1 MSDSG
6 TETSLSTADRLR
18 RRTDLNRYLFWL
30 LLSANRWIIVGGL
43 ALLVFGSFMLFGLLK
58 PVLLQSMMETSDMVE
73 TVFSGLVGAII
84 TSTTL
89 VVSINQLVLSQEI
102 GSLGTQRARMDTTM
116 DFYQNTDEL
125 FGEITPADPA
135 VFLRKLIETSEQ
147 RANALREAVA
157 DSDNDELRTTVE
169 TYVEDLKGNA
179 DTAYDE
185 LEGADF
191 GTFAVISPAL
201 DFNYARKMYDI
212 RQLGER
218 FRDDLTDAQR
228 TAFREMLEAVT
239 MFGPVREYVKV
250 LYIQWALVKLSR
262 AILYASIPALIVA
275 GGMVVFVDPTTFG
288 GTLLGLETMLWAV
301 SIAFA
306 LSVTPFLVFT
316 AYVLRLATVAK
327 QTLTVGP
334 LILS

>member
-1 MSDSG
+1 MSEERHERDL
-6 TETSLSTADRLR
+6 TTADRLR
-18 RRTDLNRYLFWL
+18 KRTDVNRYQFWL
-30 LLSANRWIIVGGL
+30 LLSANRWAVAGGL
-43 ALLVFGSFMLFGLLK
+43 ALVVFASFMAFGILK
-58 PVLLQSMMETSDMVE
+58 PVLLESMMETSDMVE

-102 GSLGTQRARMDTTM
+102 GSLGTQRSRMDTTM

-125 FGEITPADPA
+125 FGTVTPANPA
-135 VFLRKLIETSEQ
+135 TFLRKLIETNEE
-147 RANALREAVA
+147 RAEALRDAVA
-157 DSDNDELRTTVE
+157 GHDSETLRSRVDA
-169 TYVEDLKGNA
+169 YVEDLKGNA
-179 DTAYDE
+179 TTAYDE
-185 LEGADF
+185 LDGADF
-191 GTFAVISPAL
+191 GSFAVVSPAL
-201 DFNYARKMYDI
+201 DFNYARKMYDV
-212 RQLGER
+212 RRLGEE
-218 FRDDLTDAQR
+218 FEDDLSDEER
-228 TAFREMLEAVT
+228 TAFREVLEAVT

-275 GGMVVFVDPTTFG
+275 GGMVVFVDPNTFS
-288 GTLLGLETMLWAV
+288 GTLLGLETMLWVV
-301 SIAFA
+301 SAAFT

-316 AYVLRLATVAK
+316 AYVFRLATLAK